1 MKEEISC
8 RQCIWFDV
16 CPEREVCEDFTSEAE
31 DEILAELEYDVDLF
45 LRHEEYQQ
53 QVDEQDS

>member
-16 CPEREVCEDFTSEAE
+16 CPDREVCEDFTNE
-31 DEILAELEYDVDLF
+31 DEEDLSARIEYAVNLYV
-45 LRHEEYQQ
+45 RHEEYQQ